1 MASHTVLKLV
11 CTTTHDLS
19 IHSNPLSRQAMTV
32 CLMSPVMISTYCI
45 YTCRHRPLLS
55 QRFPLPLARNQN
67 GAYNAF
73 RLLACNNWTYD
84 LDLHRNITGLLYS
97 LRLDLHITYEIHE
110 SFTFEKS
117 FSKHFQTLT
126 TVSWSDHRWHFTFTE
141 KKIHMLNIIIHHVL
155 FELFSPCL
163 IHTTTIP
170 LAFGG
175 NKKLKV
181 SHNQKIVL
189 HWILCNCEIK

>member
-73 RLLACNNWTYD
+73 RLLACINWTYD
-84 LDLHRNITGLLYS
+84 LDLHRNITSLLYS

-126 TVSWSDHRWHFTFTE
+126 TVCLVWPQMTFHLHRKEDSHAKYNHPSCTFWAIFTMSHT
-141 KKIHMLNIIIHHVL
+141 HHHY
-155 FELFSPCL
+155 SSCL
-163 IHTTTIP
+163 
-170 LAFGG
+170 
-175 NKKLKV
+175 
-181 SHNQKIVL
+181 
-189 HWILCNCEIK
+189 WRE